1 MNKFD
6 IIIFGARDWSNNWIT
21 QHRLAKTLSEKNH
34 RVLFIENT
42 GIRTAQIRDLPRI
55 LQRLKNWKKSIGGF
69 RKISENLT
77 VFSPLVLPFP
87 YNGPPL
93 VLFNSVELI
102 LYNKLINSL
111 FGFL

>member
-21 QHRLAKTLSEKNH
+21 QHRLAKSLSEENH

-69 RKISENLT
+69 RKISLRT
-77 VFSPLVLPFP
+77 KS
-87 YNGPPL
+87 
-93 VLFNSVELI
+93 
-102 LYNKLINSL
+102 
-111 FGFL
+111 